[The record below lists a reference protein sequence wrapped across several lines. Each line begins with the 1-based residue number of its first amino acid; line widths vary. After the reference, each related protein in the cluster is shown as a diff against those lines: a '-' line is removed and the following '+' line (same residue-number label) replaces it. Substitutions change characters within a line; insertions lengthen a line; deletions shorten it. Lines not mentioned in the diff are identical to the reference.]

1 MQTQTQVQMRPWDGD
16 APELWKDAEDVSFYD
31 DPTWIEGFSEVQSG
45 EEVPLGEEEEDGE
58 DGEEE
63 DGCLLDQE
71 GIDSITRQEVV

>member
-1 MQTQTQVQMRPWDGD
+1 M
-16 APELWKDAEDVSFYD
+16 
-31 DPTWIEGFSEVQSG
+31 QSG
-45 EEVPLGEEEEDGE
+45 EEVPLGDEEEDGE